1 MRASGRGRAAF
12 LYFRRFASTRDYYP
26 RAPSPKVLPLL
37 LYIHHPSIKTVSP
50 RRVAIYYVR
59 STTTTSTRILRKINN
74 VARFI
79 VVGSRAYF
87 STDALGKRPSSP
99 PPLPSRLSHTVLQS
113 TFNIIFYDCPRPYIY
128 I

>member
-12 LYFRRFASTRDYYP
+12 LYFRRFASTRDYHP
-26 RAPSPKVLPLL
+26 RAPPSPKVLPLL

-50 RRVAIYYVR
+50 RLVAIYYVR
-59 STTTTSTRILRKINN
+59 STTTTTSTRILRKINN

-87 STDALGKRPSSP
+87 STDALGKRPS
-99 PPLPSRLSHTVLQS
+99 LPSRLSRTVLPS
-113 TFNIIFYDCPRPYIY
+113 TFNIIFYDCPCPYIY
-128 I
+128 IL